1 MSTINRDIAKS
12 FGKAAVDDTISST
25 GTITTT
31 GGGISV
37 SVNTTVT
44 DEGDVATADTTGL
57 EDGQLVFFPALN
69 KCYFYNT
76 ENTGL
81 AKFSESQMLAAGQHF
96 AKSFLYF
103 IGGYGPSYVYDVD
116 RIPIASD
123 ANATDIGNVN
133 EAGYNVGSYESELA
147 GYIAGSGFGDTDRI
161 RKWVY
166 ASGSSPSPGV
176 ANLSVS
182 KQQMA
187 SSTSPTHGYT
197 AGGFPNRNQIDKFN
211 FSTEANATD
220 VGDLTQTRV
229 GAAGSESATHGYA
242 AGGKNNPGTTRYNI
256 IDKYAFATDGN
267 ATDVG
272 DIGQAIGGAT
282 GFSSDVHGFHT
293 GGDRGPQRTNI
304 TYKFP
309 FASDANATQGTNLGT
324 SSELKSGS
332 GSHFSGY
339 VGGGSPGP
347 SYTNQI
353 AKYNHTGADDT
364 TTDVGDLTASKYGV
378 GAVAD

>member
-1 MSTINRDIAKS
+1 MSTINRDIAKT
-12 FGKAAVDDTISST
+12 FGKAAADNTISST

-44 DEGDVATADTTGL
+44 DEGDIATADTTGL

-76 ENTGL
+76 ELTGL
-81 AKFSESQMLAAGQHF
+81 AKFSESQMLAAGAHF
-96 AKSFLYF
+96 AKNFIYF
-103 IGGYGPSYVYDVD
+103 IGGYGPSYSTTVD
-116 RIPIASD
+116 RIPIASN
-123 ANATDIGNVN
+123 ANATDIGDVSN
-133 EAGYNVGSYESELA
+133 AGYSVGNYESELA
-147 GYIAGSGFGDTDRI
+147 GYIAGSGFGDRDRI

-166 ASGSSPSPGV
+166 ASGTSPSPGV
-176 ANLSVS
+176 ANLAVDKSGC
-182 KQQMA
+182 A

-220 VGDLTQTRV
+220 VGDLTQTRL
-229 GAAGSESATHGYA
+229 GAAGQESATHGYSSS
-242 AGGKNNPGTTRYNI
+242 GRNNPGTTRYNI
-256 IDKYAFATDGN
+256 IDKYSFATDGN

-272 DIGQAIGGAT
+272 DISVTVSSCT
-282 GFSSDVHGFHT
+282 GFSSNTHGFQN
-293 GGDRGPQRTNI
+293 GGERPQLIRN

-309 FASDANATQGTNLGT
+309 FASDANSVGALNLGDAAQ
-324 SSELKSGS
+324 SKSGT

-339 VGGGSPGP
+339 VGGGAGSP
-347 SYTNQI
+347 SNKNTI
-353 AKYNHTGADDT
+353 SKYNHTGDNESTA
-364 TTDVGDLTASKYGV
+364 DVGDLTQSRYGV